1 MPESEQNPQPNPASE
16 PIVEQPPVA
25 EAPIETPQP
34 ETPVV
39 SVAEPVAEA
48 AAPVE
53 QAMPAEPATSVEA
66 APAEPVTMPTEPAA
80 PVEPVASEQPAAP
93 AVEEKKERSRGGRK
107 RNNKLLFIIGGA
119 ILAVGAVIAAIFF
132 INKAMNADIDLYAA
146 DAFFISTKSDGETKY
161 ALYKKDGEKITDFI
175 YSQVGTFV
183 NHYAYV
189 RNLDGKKGIID
200 DKGKMSVDFGE
211 YEDITPRIGIYEAS
225 KDNKETLILGN
236 GSEIASEYRSYDY
249 SSSAPYVAVK
259 YDNDEYELYNALG
272 KKLADFTSSDAPN
285 FTDASYDTASA
296 LSYKGGLIILSNK
309 NFKVIS
315 TVETPIAY
323 DIDDATKDAKTITF
337 VEHDK
342 RYDDEAKRAIFKD
355 KFAEFTKCEDIDIHD
370 GYTDENRVY
379 VTCEVDGRDKL
390 IRNNEIT
397 DLTVSSYGE
406 GYVVYDEN
414 HYAYYDSK
422 DKKVDIYVNGEKK
435 NTISSDYRIIAS
447 TKGYVINNYRAS
459 TVTLY
464 DIDGNEA
471 YKLSDTSSSSDLTGV
486 DKNNNIVVR
495 DGKQDTDKRYVVVN
509 KDGKELSGRY
519 SSIVAHGDYYS
530 AYRTGETTT
539 GELLDKDGK
548 VIVSGEYNEFVY
560 YDEDS
565 LIFGKKGSY
574 SDRSY
579 DLINVKD
586 KKVVVNIKG
595 SLSYV
600 KAGYIRATDGDKTSY
615 YTRDGKLVYEYE
627 DK

>member
-34 ETPVV
+34 EAPAE
-39 SVAEPVAEA
+39 SEAPAEPVAEPTA
-48 AAPVE
+48 EATIPVE
-53 QAMPAEPATSVEA
+53 QA
-66 APAEPVTMPTEPAA
+66 APAEPVA
-80 PVEPVASEQPAAP
+80 PEQPATP
-93 AVEEKKERSRGGRK
+93 AVEEKKERSRGSRK

-119 ILAVGAVIAAIFF
+119 ILAIGAVIALIFF

-146 DAFFISTKSDGETKY
+146 DAFFVSTKADGETKY

-175 YSQVGTFV
+175 YSQVGSFV

-211 YEDITPRIGIYEAS
+211 YEDITPRVGIYEAS

-236 GSEIASEYRSYDY
+236 GDEIASEYRSYDY

-259 YDNDEYELYNALG
+259 YDNDQYELYNALG
-272 KKLADFTSSDAPN
+272 KKLADFTSSEAPN
-285 FTDASYDTASA
+285 FSDAAYDTASA

-315 TVETPIAY
+315 TIDTPILY
-323 DIDDATKDAKTITF
+323 DIDDATKDAETITF
-337 VEHDK
+337 VEHGK
-342 RYDDEAKRAIFKD
+342 HYDDDAKRAIFKD
-355 KFAEFTKCEDIDIHD
+355 KFAEFGNCEDIDIHD
-370 GYTDENRVY
+370 GYADENRVY
-379 VTCEVDGRDKL
+379 VTCEVDGKDKL
-390 IRNNEIT
+390 VRNNEVT
-397 DLTVSSYGE
+397 DLTVTSYGE
-406 GYVVYDEN
+406 GYVVYDED

-422 DKKVDIYVNGEKK
+422 DKKVDIYVKGEKK

-447 TKGYVINNYRAS
+447 TKGYVINNYKAS

-471 YKLSDTSSSSDLTGV
+471 YKLSDTSSSSDLIGI

-495 DGKQDTDKRYVVVN
+495 DGKQDNDKRYVVVN

-574 SDRSY
+574 NDRSY

-586 KKVVVNIKG
+586 KKVIANIKG
-595 SLSYV
+595 SISYV
-600 KAGYIRATDGDKTSY
+600 KAGYIRAVDGDKTSY

>member
-25 EAPIETPQP
+25 GAPIETPQP
-34 ETPVV
+34 EAPAE
-39 SVAEPVAEA
+39 SEAPAEPVAEPTAEA
-48 AAPVE
+48 AIPVE
-53 QAMPAEPATSVEA
+53 QA
-66 APAEPVTMPTEPAA
+66 APAEPVA
-80 PVEPVASEQPAAP
+80 PEQPATP

-119 ILAVGAVIAAIFF
+119 ILAIGAVIALIFF

-146 DAFFISTKSDGETKY
+146 DAFFVSTKADGETKY

-175 YSQVGTFV
+175 YSQVGSFV

-211 YEDITPRIGIYEAS
+211 YEDITPRVGIYEAS

-236 GSEIASEYRSYDY
+236 GNEIASEYRSYDY

-259 YDNDEYELYNALG
+259 YDNDQYELYNALG
-272 KKLADFTSSDAPN
+272 KKLADFTSSEAPN
-285 FTDASYDTASA
+285 FSDAAYDTASA

-315 TVETPIAY
+315 TVETPILY
-323 DIDDATKDAKTITF
+323 DIDDATKDAETITF
-337 VEHDK
+337 VEHGK
-342 RYDDEAKRAIFKD
+342 HYDDDAKRAIFKD
-355 KFAEFTKCEDIDIHD
+355 KFAEFGNCEDIDIHD
-370 GYTDENRVY
+370 GYADENRVY
-379 VTCEVDGRDKL
+379 VTCEVDGKDKL
-390 IRNNEIT
+390 VRNNEVT
-397 DLTVSSYGE
+397 DLTVTSYGE
-406 GYVVYDEN
+406 GYVVYDED

-422 DKKVDIYVNGEKK
+422 DKKVDIYVKGEKK

-447 TKGYVINNYRAS
+447 TKGYVINNYKAS

-471 YKLSDTSSSSDLTGV
+471 YKLSDTSSSSDLIGI

-495 DGKQDTDKRYVVVN
+495 DGKQDNDKRYVVVN

-574 SDRSY
+574 NDRSY

-586 KKVVVNIKG
+586 KKVIANIKG
-595 SLSYV
+595 SISYV
-600 KAGYIRATDGDKTSY
+600 KAGYIRAVDGDKTSY

>member
-16 PIVEQPPVA
+16 PIVEQSPVA

-34 ETPVV
+34 ETPAEPVTEP
-39 SVAEPVAEA
+39 VAEPVAETA
-48 AAPVE
+48 APIESTAPAEATPTEPEAAPVE
-53 QAMPAEPATSVEA
+53 QV
-66 APAEPVTMPTEPAA
+66 APAEPVAQ
-80 PVEPVASEQPAAP
+80 EQPAAP
-93 AVEEKKERSRGGRK
+93 ATEEKKERSRGGRK

-119 ILAVGAVIAAIFF
+119 ILAIGAVIAAIFF
-132 INKAMNADIDLYAA
+132 INKAVNADVDLYAA

-161 ALYKKDGEKITDFI
+161 ALYKKDGEKITDFV
-175 YSQVGTFV
+175 YSQVGTFI

-211 YEDITPRIGIYEAS
+211 YEDITPRVGIYAAS
-225 KDNKETLILGN
+225 KDNKETLILGD

-249 SSSAPYVAVK
+249 SSSAPYVVVK
-259 YDNDEYELYNALG
+259 YDNDQYELYNALG
-272 KKLADFTSSDAPN
+272 KKLADFTSSYAPD
-285 FTDASYDTASA
+285 FTDAGYDTASA

-309 NFKVIS
+309 NFKVLS
-315 TVETPIAY
+315 NVETPVIY
-323 DIDDATKDAKTITF
+323 DIDDATEDGKTITF
-337 VEHDK
+337 VERDK
-342 RYDDEAKRAIFKD
+342 HYDDDGKRAIFKD
-355 KFAEFTKCEDIDIHD
+355 KFVEFGSKCEDLDLHD
-370 GYTDENRVY
+370 SYTDKERVY
-379 VTCEVDGRDKL
+379 VTCEVDGKDKL
-390 IRNNEIT
+390 VRNGEVT
-397 DLTVSSYGE
+397 DLTVTSYGD
-406 GYVVYDEN
+406 GYIVYDEN

-435 NTISSDYRIIAS
+435 NTVSSDYRVVAS
-447 TKGYVINNYRAS
+447 TKGYVINNYKSS

-471 YKLSDTSSSSDLTGV
+471 YKLSETSSSSELTGI
-486 DKNNNIVVR
+486 DKNNNIVIR
-495 DGKQDTDKRYVVVN
+495 DGKQDSDKRYVVVN
-509 KDGKELSGRY
+509 KDGKEISGRY
-519 SSIVAHGDYYS
+519 SSIVAHGEYYS
-530 AYRTGETTT
+530 AYRRGDTET

-565 LIFGKKGSY
+565 LIFGKKGGY

-586 KKVVVNIKG
+586 KKVIANIKG
-595 SLSYV
+595 IISYQ

-615 YTRDGKLVYEYE
+615 YTRDGKLIYEYE